1 MSNYVIITPL
11 VSDDAEGFLR
21 LIEAER
27 DDLTTYFPVTTARM
41 TDHRSARRYVSELL
55 DQAKARTMYCFVL
68 RDHEGGD
75 PAGAV
80 FLKQLDWS
88 VPKCEVAYFVGS
100 TYRRQGFATYGVI
113 WAVDHA
119 FSVLGMKK
127 VYARVDPDNT
137 ASISVLESC
146 GFQQEGLLRQD
157 FRTGDGRVLDV
168 CTFGKLR

>member
-1 MSNYVIITPL
+1 
-11 VSDDAEGFLR
+11 
-21 LIEAER
+21 
-27 DDLTTYFPVTTARM
+27 
-41 TDHRSARRYVSELL
+41 
-55 DQAKARTMYCFVL
+55 
-68 RDHEGGD
+68 
-75 PAGAV
+75 
-80 FLKQLDWS
+80 
-88 VPKCEVAYFVGS
+88 
-100 TYRRQGFATYGVI
+100 VI